1 MVFRDP
7 DRLLGTA
14 RAAAEA
20 GARTLMEYWRSLK
33 PSQVDEKAKNDL
45 VTDADRASEAVILE
59 VIRSAFPAHRY
70 LAEESGRAEGGDEGQ
85 PMWIIDPL
93 DGTTNF
99 VHGLPHFAVSVAA
112 AVGGRPVVGVVLDP
126 IKNDVFTAVQG
137 GGTRWNGAPCRVSQ
151 RQGLAGALLTTGFPF
166 RARHLLEPYLAIF
179 HDVFLGSKAIRR
191 PGAAALDLAYVAA
204 GIFDGFFEFQLS
216 PWDIAAGA
224 LLVIE
229 AGGVVSDMEG
239 GDAYLATGDVVCG
252 TPGVHGEMLEIV
264 RRHHGAWQTD
274 GAGSSIL

>member
-1 MVFRDP
+1 MLFRDL
-7 DRLLGTA
+7 DEMLGTA
-14 RAAAEA
+14 RAAADA

-45 VTDADRASEAVILE
+45 VTEADRASEAAILE
-59 VIRSAFPAHRY
+59 TIRAAYPNHRY

-99 VHGLPHFAVSVAA
+99 VHGLPHFAVSVA
-112 AVGGRPVVGVVLDP
+112 VVVEGRPAAGVVLDP
-126 IKNDVFTAVQG
+126 VKGDVFTTVAG
-137 GGTRWNGAPCRVSQ
+137 EGTTWNGSPCRVSE
-151 RQGLAGALLTTGFPF
+151 REGLAGALLTTGFPF

-179 HDVFLGSKAIRR
+179 HDVFLGAKAIRR

-224 LLVIE
+224 LLVLE
-229 AGGVVSDMEG
+229 AGGVVSDMDG

-252 TPGVHGEMLEIV
+252 TPGVHRDILEIV
-264 RRHHGAWQTD
+264 RRHRAGWQTE
-274 GAGSSIL
+274 GGESSIL